1 MNQICKTFFYILR
14 LPCDKTSGSPQQWGV
29 QPDHGLPSTF
39 LPRAFPTHTLVI
51 ISIIYLHN
59 VFIIVRIILDVII
72 IIVRVTM
79 NNGNSRSPLRWVGAS
94 GCFFLS
100 TFERRDWRKPIS
112 PCVLPPAGHPHRIT
126 SVKFEVVKSSL
137 KFTKELLMLSWKSF
151 HWRHSFSDML
161 MLQSWSE
168 IWHKETRDSLK
179 SLWRG

>member
-59 VFIIVRIILDVII
+59 GFIIVRIILDVII

-94 GCFFLS
+94 GCFYFWKKGLEEANITLCAS
-100 TFERRDWRKPIS
+100 TCWP
-112 PCVLPPAGHPHRIT
+112 
-126 SVKFEVVKSSL
+126 SSQN
-137 KFTKELLMLSWKSF
+137 
-151 HWRHSFSDML
+151 HI
-161 MLQSWSE
+161 SE
-168 IWHKETRDSLK
+168 IWSREVFAQIYKRTFDVVLEVVSLEAQLFWHVDATK
-179 SLWRG
+179 LIRNMT